1 MAKFAIMGHG
11 TLGSGLAEVA
21 RVNQDEIAARLG
33 EAVEVKYIL
42 DIRDFPDSPD
52 ADKFI
57 KDFTIIENDP
67 EVEVVVECIGGT
79 KVAQEFTRRALQA
92 GKHVVTANK
101 ELVATFGKD
110 LLAIAAEKNVNY
122 LFEASVGGA
131 IPLLRP
137 LFQCMAGNQIE
148 EIAGILNGTTNYI
161 LTRMVQ
167 DGASFADALK
177 EAQAKG
183 YAEADPT
190 ADVEGID
197 AGRKICILSN
207 LAWGKE
213 VAPSKISM
221 TGISAIDLKDVDIA
235 ASAGYKVKLL
245 GHALRLDGGK
255 VAAYVAP
262 HLVSEKL
269 LLASVDDVFNACMI
283 RGNAADEVMF
293 YGRGAGKPTA
303 SALMG
308 DVIDAIQHRE
318 KRRELGWSESADLAD
333 SALLP
338 MKWYLRGDF
347 TAADAKA
354 VCGEVEEIAS
364 NAVITAAM
372 SEIDAKAVAEKLS
385 AAAMLRVL

>member
-42 DIRDFPDSPD
+42 DSRYFPDSPD

>member
-1 MAKFAIMGHG
+1 MAQIAIMGFG

-137 LFQCMAGNQIE
+137 LYQCLAGNQIE
-148 EIAGILNGTTNYI
+148 EIVGILNGTTNYI
-161 LTRMVQ
+161 LTRMVK
-167 DGASFADALK
+167 GGVSFENALK
-177 EAQAKG
+177 EAQSKG

>member
-21 RVNQDEIAARLG
+21 RVNKNEIAARLG

-57 KDFTIIENDP
+57 KDFAIIENDP

-245 GHALRLDGGK
+245 GHALRLNGGK

-354 VCGEVEEIAS
+354 VCGEVEEIAP

-372 SEIDAKAVAEKLS
+372 SEIDAKAAAEKLS

>member
-1 MAKFAIMGHG
+1 MAKVAIMGYG

-21 RVNQDEIAARLG
+21 RVNREVIAERLG
-33 EAVEVKYIL
+33 EEVYVKYIL
-42 DIRDFPDSPD
+42 DIRDFENNPF
-52 ADKFI
+52 ADRMI
-57 KDFTIIENDP
+57 KDFSVIENDP

-101 ELVATFGKD
+101 ELVATYGKD
-110 LLAIAAEKNVNY
+110 LLAIAKEKNVNY

-167 DGASFADALK
+167 DGASFGDALK

-221 TGISAIDLKDVDIA
+221 TGISAIDLRDVDIA
-235 ASAGYKVKLL
+235 AAAGYKVKLL
-245 GHALRLDGGK
+245 GRALRLEDGR
-255 VAAYVAP
+255 VSAYVAP
-262 HLVSEKL
+262 HLVSEQKL
-269 LLASVDDVFNACMI
+269 LAGVDDVFNACMI

-308 DVIDAIQHRE
+308 DIIDAVQHRE
-318 KRRELGWSESADLAD
+318 KRRELGWSESADLLP
-333 SALLP
+333 SAELP
-338 MKWYLRGDF
+338 MKWYLRGSFD
-347 TAADAKA
+347 AEAAKA
-354 VCGEVEEIAS
+354 VCGEAEKVADG
-364 NAVITAAM
+364 AVITAPMKEA
-372 SEIDAKAVAEKLS
+372 DAKAAAQRLG

>member
-21 RVNQDEIAARLG
+21 RVNKDEIAARLG

-57 KDFTIIENDP
+57 KDFAIIENDP

-148 EIAGILNGTTNYI
+148 VIAGILNGTTNYI

-197 AGRKICILSN
+197 AGRKICILAN

-213 VAPSKISM
+213 VAPSKVSM

-262 HLVSEKL
+262 HLVSEKM

-354 VCGEVEEIAS
+354 VCGEVEEIAP